1 MKKESAN
8 NMTKTNKLSN
18 KIILMLLMTIVALL
32 IGFIVTTIY
41 TAKSAVNKTMGTQAV
56 AMAGN
61 IAKQLNVDDY
71 IELSKSPSE
80 SKLYWELREELNG
93 LREQNGVLYA
103 YTFAVPQED
112 QKVRFLVDG
121 MPIDDQE
128 NAGVINSESS
138 STYYKDLEKVIST
151 GSYYSAILHSDFGDY
166 LSGTVPLKDA
176 SGTIVAFVGVDIEA
190 TQVSGVTNAVLTSVL
205 PALIAIM
212 LILTAILMY
221 IVYRYVN
228 RSLKPLSYLGEA
240 AESFAQGD
248 IEEATTAVEQ
258 IQFKNKNEITIFA
271 QAFKESLIK
280 LKDTF
285 QTIQQRTVA
294 LQEVVGKIDAT
305 SQQVEASNLKIA
317 DSIIEIAAG
326 SEQHQQNNNE
336 VVLTMNEM
344 SIGIQRLADSTS
356 EIAESST
363 AMTGLVESNVNHSHE
378 VVSQIQNVESSVLRT
393 AGHVEE
399 MGNRFRSIEDMVQV
413 ITNIADQTN
422 LLALNAAI
430 EAARAG
436 EAGKGF
442 AVVADEVRKLA
453 EMSKTSADDIQKHL
467 ISFKDITERALSE
480 MARSTE
486 DVQAGN
492 IAVQHIGTSL
502 SQILQSVVLVNN
514 KIQDD
519 SAVIEQM
526 SAGSEEI
533 LATIEQMQSIA
544 QQSAIGTKEVATASD
559 LQVAMVTEL
568 NDVVEILERTSKEVI
583 EAINTFKL

>member
-1 MKKESAN
+1 
-8 NMTKTNKLSN
+8 MTRTNKLSN

-41 TAKSAVNKTMGTQAV
+41 TAKSSVNKTMGTQAV
-56 AMAGN
+56 AMAEN

-71 IELSKSPSE
+71 IALSKSPSE

-103 YTFAVPQED
+103 YTFAVPKED

-121 MPIDDQE
+121 MPKDDQE
-128 NAGVINSESS
+128 NAGIINTESS
-138 STYYKDLEKVIST
+138 STYYKDLKKVMST

-190 TQVSGVTNAVLTSVL
+190 TQVSGVTNTVLTSVL

-212 LILTAILMY
+212 LILTAIVMY
-221 IVYRYVN
+221 VVYRYVN

-248 IEEATTAVEQ
+248 IEEATKAVEQ
-258 IQFKNKNEITIFA
+258 IHFKNKNEITVFA

-285 QTIQQRTVA
+285 QTIQHRTVA
-294 LQEVVGKIDAT
+294 LQDVVGKIDAT
-305 SQQVEASNLKIA
+305 SQQVETSNLKIA
-317 DSIIEIAAG
+317 DRIIEIAAG

-344 SIGIQRLADSTS
+344 SIGIQRLADTTS

-378 VVSQIQNVESSVLRT
+378 VVSQIQSVESSVLRT

-399 MGNRFRSIEDMVQV
+399 MGNKFRSIEDMVHV

-492 IAVQHIGTSL
+492 VAVQRIGTSL

-544 QQSAIGTKEVATASD
+544 QQSALGTKEVAAASD
-559 LQVAMVTEL
+559 LQVAMVSEL
-568 NDVVEILERTSKEVI
+568 NEVVEILERTSKEVI

>member
-1 MKKESAN
+1 
-8 NMTKTNKLSN
+8 MTRTNKLSN

-41 TAKSAVNKTMGTQAV
+41 TAKSSVNKTMGTQAV
-56 AMAGN
+56 AMAEN

-71 IELSKSPSE
+71 IALSKSPSE

-103 YTFAVPQED
+103 YTFAVPKED
-112 QKVRFLVDG
+112 QKVKFLVDG
-121 MPIDDQE
+121 MPKDDQE
-128 NAGVINSESS
+128 NAGIINTESS
-138 STYYKDLEKVIST
+138 STYYKDIEKVMST

-176 SGTIVAFVGVDIEA
+176 SGTIVAFVGVDIDA
-190 TQVSGVTNAVLTSVL
+190 TQVSGVTNTVLSSVL

-212 LILTAILMY
+212 LILTAIVMY
-221 IVYRYVN
+221 VVYRYVN

-248 IEEATTAVEQ
+248 IEEATKAVEQ
-258 IQFKNKNEITIFA
+258 IHFKNKNEITVFA
-271 QAFKESLIK
+271 LAFKESLIK

-285 QTIQQRTVA
+285 QTIQHRTVA
-294 LQEVVGKIDAT
+294 LQDVVGKIDAT
-305 SQQVEASNLKIA
+305 SQQVETSNLKIA
-317 DSIIEIAAG
+317 DRIIEIATG

-344 SIGIQRLADSTS
+344 SIGIQRLADTTS

-363 AMTGLVESNVNHSHE
+363 AMTGLVESNVTHSHE
-378 VVSQIQNVESSVLRT
+378 VVSQIQSVESSVLRT

-399 MGNRFRSIEDMVQV
+399 MGNKFQSIEDMVQV

-480 MARSTE
+480 MARSAE

-492 IAVQHIGTSL
+492 VAVQRIGTSL

-519 SAVIEQM
+519 SSVIEQM

-544 QQSAIGTKEVATASD
+544 QQSALGTKEVAAASD
-559 LQVAMVTEL
+559 LQVAMVSEL
-568 NDVVEILERTSKEVI
+568 NEVVEILERTSKEVI

>member
-8 NMTKTNKLSN
+8 NMTRTNKLSN

-41 TAKSAVNKTMGTQAV
+41 TAKSSVNKTMGTQAV
-56 AMAGN
+56 AMAEN

-71 IELSKSPSE
+71 IALSKSPSE

-103 YTFAVPQED
+103 YTFAVPKED
-112 QKVRFLVDG
+112 QKVKFLVDG
-121 MPIDDQE
+121 MPKDDQE
-128 NAGVINSESS
+128 NAGIINTESS
-138 STYYKDLEKVIST
+138 STYYKDIEKVMST

-176 SGTIVAFVGVDIEA
+176 SGTIVAFVGVDIDA
-190 TQVSGVTNAVLTSVL
+190 TQVSGVTNTVLSSVL

-212 LILTAILMY
+212 LILTAIVMY
-221 IVYRYVN
+221 VVYRYVN

-248 IEEATTAVEQ
+248 IEEATKAVEQ
-258 IQFKNKNEITIFA
+258 IHFKNKNEITVFA
-271 QAFKESLIK
+271 LAFKESLIK

-285 QTIQQRTVA
+285 QTIQHRTVA
-294 LQEVVGKIDAT
+294 LQDVVGKIDAT
-305 SQQVEASNLKIA
+305 SQQVETSNLKIA
-317 DSIIEIAAG
+317 DRIIEIATG

-344 SIGIQRLADSTS
+344 SIGIQRLADTTS

-363 AMTGLVESNVNHSHE
+363 AMTGLVESNVTHSHE
-378 VVSQIQNVESSVLRT
+378 VVSQIQSVESSVLRT

-399 MGNRFRSIEDMVQV
+399 MGNKFQSIEDMVQV

-480 MARSTE
+480 MARSAE

-492 IAVQHIGTSL
+492 VAVQRIGTSL

-519 SAVIEQM
+519 SSVIEQM

-544 QQSAIGTKEVATASD
+544 QQSALGTKEVAAASD
-559 LQVAMVTEL
+559 LQVAMVSEL
-568 NDVVEILERTSKEVI
+568 NEVVEILERTSKEVI

>member
-121 MPIDDQE
+121 MPKDDQE
-128 NAGVINSESS
+128 NAGSINSESS

-248 IEEATTAVEQ
+248 IEEATKAVEQ

-285 QTIQQRTVA
+285 QTIQHRTAA

-399 MGNRFRSIEDMVQV
+399 MGNRFQSIEDMVQV

>member
-121 MPIDDQE
+121 MPKDDQE
-128 NAGVINSESS
+128 NAGSINSESS

-248 IEEATTAVEQ
+248 IEEATKAVEQ

-285 QTIQQRTVA
+285 QTIQHRTAA

>member
-1 MKKESAN
+1 
-8 NMTKTNKLSN
+8 MTKTNKLSN

>member
-1 MKKESAN
+1 MKKECAN

-121 MPIDDQE
+121 MPKDDQE
-128 NAGVINSESS
+128 NAGSINSESS

-221 IVYRYVN
+221 ILYRYVN

-248 IEEATTAVEQ
+248 IEEATKAVEQ

-285 QTIQQRTVA
+285 QTIQHRTVA

>member
-1 MKKESAN
+1 MSRA
-8 NMTKTNKLSN
+8 NKLSN
-18 KIILMLLMTIVALL
+18 KIILISLMTLVALL

-41 TAKSAVNKTMGTQAV
+41 TAKSSVNKTMGSQAV
-56 AMAGN
+56 AVAEN
-61 IAKQLNVDDY
+61 IAKQLNADDY
-71 IELSKSPSE
+71 IELSKKPSE
-80 SKLYWELREELNG
+80 SKLYWELREQLND
-93 LREQNGVLYA
+93 LREKNGVLYA
-103 YTFAVPQED
+103 YTFAVPKED

-121 MPIDDQE
+121 MPKDDQE
-128 NAGVINSESS
+128 NAGAINSESS
-138 STYYKDLEKVIST
+138 STYYKDLEKVMAT

-166 LSGTVPLKDA
+166 LSGTVPLKDE

-285 QTIQQRTVA
+285 QTIQHRTAA

-480 MARSTE
+480 MTRSTE

>member
-1 MKKESAN
+1 
-8 NMTKTNKLSN
+8 MTKTNKLSN
-18 KIILMLLMTIVALL
+18 KIILMLLMTIIALL

-41 TAKSAVNKTMGTQAV
+41 TAKSSVNKTMGTQAV
-56 AMAGN
+56 AMAEN
-61 IAKQLNVDDY
+61 IAKQLNVDEY
-71 IELSKSPSE
+71 IALSKSPSE

-103 YTFAVPQED
+103 YTFAVPKED
-112 QKVRFLVDG
+112 QKVKFLVDG
-121 MPIDDQE
+121 MPKDDQE
-128 NAGVINSESS
+128 NAGIINTESS
-138 STYYKDLEKVIST
+138 STYYKDLEKVMST

-190 TQVSGVTNAVLTSVL
+190 TQVSGVTNTVLSSVL

-212 LILTAILMY
+212 LILTAIVMY
-221 IVYRYVN
+221 VVYRYVN

-248 IEEATTAVEQ
+248 IEEATKAVEQ
-258 IQFKNKNEITIFA
+258 IHFKNKNEITVFA
-271 QAFKESLIK
+271 LAFKESLIK

-285 QTIQQRTVA
+285 QTIQHRTVA
-294 LQEVVGKIDAT
+294 LQDVVGKIDAT
-305 SQQVEASNLKIA
+305 SQQVETSNLKIA
-317 DSIIEIAAG
+317 DRIIEIAAG

-344 SIGIQRLADSTS
+344 SIGIQRLADTTS

-378 VVSQIQNVESSVLRT
+378 VVSQIQSVESSVLRT

-399 MGNRFRSIEDMVQV
+399 MGNKFRSIEDMVQV

-492 IAVQHIGTSL
+492 VAVQRIGTSL
-502 SQILQSVVLVNN
+502 AQILQSVVLVNN

-544 QQSAIGTKEVATASD
+544 QQSALGTKEVAAASD
-559 LQVAMVTEL
+559 HQVAMVSEL
-568 NDVVEILERTSKEVI
+568 NEVVEILERTSKEVI

>member
-1 MKKESAN
+1 
-8 NMTKTNKLSN
+8 MTKTNKLSN

-121 MPIDDQE
+121 MPKDDQE
-128 NAGVINSESS
+128 NAGSINSESS

-248 IEEATTAVEQ
+248 IEEATKAVEQ

-285 QTIQQRTVA
+285 QTIQHRTVA

>member
-121 MPIDDQE
+121 MPKDDQE